1 MIIAPRV
8 MVFSSIK
15 LVMLVVG
22 LVYVF
27 NGPNSYGAVEN
38 KQTIKIAIVDWCPQI
53 CPDQADPGYIS
64 EIAHRIFSIGPYTLE
79 LYVFPWS
86 RGIMSVRSGKM
97 HALLAPTKKEAPNL
111 LFPKHE
117 IGTQKMCFFHRSN
130 NNWRFSGVESLQ
142 GMRIG
147 IVNDVY
153 IKELA
158 QYQADNPDQFHISS
172 YYDGSYI
179 DRSLKMLTADRL
191 DTFIFTYNSTQLHIQ
206 NSGLTEKIKAA
217 GCFEHT
223 KVYMAFSPAKHLSDD
238 MTVLMNFYDSGIERL
253 LNEGL
258 IQRILSRYRIADW
271 RNE

>member
-1 MIIAPRV
+1 
-8 MVFSSIK
+8 
-15 LVMLVVG
+15 
-22 LVYVF
+22 
-27 NGPNSYGAVEN
+27 
-38 KQTIKIAIVDWCPQI
+38 
-53 CPDQADPGYIS
+53 
-64 EIAHRIFSIGPYTLE
+64 
-79 LYVFPWS
+79 
-86 RGIMSVRSGKM
+86 MSVRSGKM

-130 NNWRFSGVESLQ
+130 IDWKFSGVESLQ

-179 DRSLKMLTADRL
+179 DRSLRMLTADRL
-191 DTFIFTYNSTQLHIQ
+191 DTFIFTYNSTQPHIQ

-217 GCFEHT
+217 GCLEDT

-238 MTVLMNFYDSGIERL
+238 VTALMHFYDSGIERL
-253 LNEGL
+253 LNEGV
-258 IQRILSRYRIADW
+258 IQQILSRYQITDW